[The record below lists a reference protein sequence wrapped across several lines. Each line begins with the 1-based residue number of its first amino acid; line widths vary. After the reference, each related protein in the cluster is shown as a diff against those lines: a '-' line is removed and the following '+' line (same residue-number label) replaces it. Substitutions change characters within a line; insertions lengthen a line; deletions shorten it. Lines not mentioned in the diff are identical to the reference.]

1 MNIISKKLAVVIL
14 FILTNSCGGWK
25 ERDKEKYL
33 TECERAKL
41 DSTFCDCSLKKITLK
56 YDSFEQAMRNESD
69 FPEIFTSC
77 KE

>member
-1 MNIISKKLAVVIL
+1 MNIFQKTLIVISIIV
-14 FILTNSCGGWK
+14 LTTSCDGWTEKDK
-25 ERDKEKYL
+25 ERYL

-41 DSTFCDCSLKKITLK
+41 DSVFCNCSLNKITLK
-56 YDSFEQAMRNESD
+56 YGSFEDAMRNEID

>member
-1 MNIISKKLAVVIL
+1 MNIISKNLTVLIL
-14 FILTNSCGGWK
+14 FILTNSCSGWTQKDK
-25 ERDKEKYL
+25 ERYL

-41 DSTFCDCSLKKITLK
+41 DSTFCDCSLNKITLK